1 MHLSVDHSKMIGLS
15 FDSGPEARDFYDW
28 LSVLTS
34 DPANIS
40 LNGPCFRMN
49 NIQTAVYEE
58 AKRYET
64 EFLHTLILFQILE
77 SHYNKQFLFLKNEI
91 FFQHRRHL
99 VLKIIC

>member
-49 NIQTAVYEE
+49 NIQTAVFEE
-58 AKRYET
+58 AKRYKT
-64 EFLHTLILFQILE
+64 EFLHILILFQILE
-77 SHYNKQFLFLKNEI
+77 SHCNKKIIFEEGK
-91 FFQHRRHL
+91 FFQHRRNW

>member
-1 MHLSVDHSKMIGLS
+1 MIGLS

-58 AKRYET
+58 AKRYKT
-64 EFLHTLILFQILE
+64 EFLHILILFQILE
-77 SHYNKQFLFLKNEI
+77 SHYDK
-91 FFQHRRHL
+91 
-99 VLKIIC
+99 